1 MREIALLP
9 YVKML
14 QDADE
19 YSEFEAIFANSREL
33 NIITKKVNFKVQD
46 LVANIF
52 DGINFDQAT

>member
-33 NIITKKVNFKVQD
+33 NIITKKVNFKV
-46 LVANIF
+46 
-52 DGINFDQAT
+52 